1 MLAWQ
6 ETPVSDS
13 MDRESDESEFEE
25 DQELAGEQEESD
37 DEQPDDDDYAEYG
50 EVGGDED
57 RRPSHPRRAEPV
69 LGRHPS
75 VVYIATLQT
84 GPVAQLVRA
93 HA

>member
-6 ETPVSDS
+6 DMLVSDS
-13 MDRESDESEFEE
+13 MDSESDESEFEE
-25 DQELAGEQEESD
+25 DQELEGEEDESD
-37 DEQPDDDDYAEYG
+37 EEEPDDDDS
-50 EVGGDED
+50 VDDED